1 MPIPV
6 INIAQMR
13 AWEKA
18 TWASGQ
24 TEAEI
29 IRRVGKRIARRARKL
44 TRADDLIIILIGKG
58 HNGEDAR
65 AAKPHLDGRKVKLV
79 ELLLPAS
86 DLIKVEMILREKPAL
101 VIDGIFGIGLNR
113 PLNEAWQKIIA
124 AVNAAKIPVLS
135 VDVPS
140 GLNAET
146 GENFG
151 AVIAA
156 SVTQTVGAPKAG
168 LLAPAAWPSVGR
180 LELADDVG
188 FVPCSAKSELN
199 WVLPEDFENFPPP
212 RMVSG
217 HKGSFGHAVIVAGS
231 FGYHGAGVL
240 TAHGA
245 QRAQPGLV
253 TLFTQSEVYVP
264 VAAQLSAAMVNVW
277 LPETSLPENATAF
290 LIGPGL
296 AALKDSEA
304 LKNFTRQLWREAKVP
319 VIVDASALDFL
330 AADSF
335 PPDAVRVL
343 TPHPGEAAR
352 LLATTAEKI
361 QSNRVQSLRDI
372 SRKYGGCWVVLKGS
386 QTLIGRAVGDIFVNS
401 SGNPHLAQGG
411 SGDLLAGFITGL
423 LAQPALRH
431 DAAKTIAFAVWE
443 HGTAADNLQ
452 SARTNWTIED
462 LAEAIG
468 NIA

>member
-304 LKNFTRQLWREAKVP
+304 LKNLTRQLWSEAKVP

-330 AADSF
+330 AADTF

-423 LAQPALRH
+423 LAQPALQH

>member
-44 TRADDLIIILIGKG
+44 TAADDFILILAGKG
-58 HNGEDAR
+58 HNGDDAR
-65 AAKPHLDGRKVKLV
+65 AAKPHLDGRKVKVL

-86 DLIKVEMILREKPAL
+86 DVVKVEMVLREKPAL

-113 PLNEAWQKIIA
+113 PLGEAWQKIIA
-124 AVNAAKIPVLS
+124 AVNAAKLPVLS

-151 AVIAA
+151 AVIEAR
-156 SVTQTVGAPKAG
+156 VTLTVGAPKIG
-168 LLAPAAWPSVGR
+168 LLSPAAWPSVGR
-180 LELADDVG
+180 LDVADDVG
-188 FVPCSAKSELN
+188 FIPSSAKSELN
-199 WVLPEDFENFPPP
+199 WVLPGDFENFPPP
-212 RMVSG
+212 RMIAG
-217 HKGSFGHAVIVAGS
+217 HKGTFGHAVIIAGS

-240 TAHGA
+240 TTHGA

-253 TLFTQSEVYVP
+253 TLFTQPEVYVP
-264 VAAQLSAAMVNVW
+264 VAAQLSAAMVSVW
-277 LPETSLPENATAF
+277 KPETQLPENATAI

-296 AALKDSEA
+296 ATLKDSGE
-304 LKNFTRQLWREAKVP
+304 LKNFTRQLWREAKMP
-319 VIVDASALDFL
+319 LIVDASALDLL
-330 AADSF
+330 AGENF
-335 PPDAVRVL
+335 PQDAIRVL

-352 LLATTAEKI
+352 LLETTAEKV
-361 QSNRVQSLRDI
+361 QANRVQSLRDI
-372 SRKYGGCWVVLKGS
+372 SKKFGGCQVVLKGS
-386 QTLIGRAVGDIFVNS
+386 QTLAGRATGDILVNS

-423 LAQPALRH
+423 LAQPALQR
-431 DAAKTIAFAVWE
+431 DASKTIGYAVWQ
-443 HGTAADNLQ
+443 HGATADKL
-452 SARTNWTIED
+452 SATRANWTIED
-462 LAEAIG
+462 LAAEIG
-468 NIA
+468 NKI